1 MNIGLVGVSCVG
13 KTTMGKRLA
22 ERLGYAFF
30 DLDTEI
36 EDTFGTSIERLKAA
50 ESNVFRGWSSVC
62 TNSETIPPLA
72 LYCVWSKQHCIGSQS
87 HGTIPRQESL
97 CAVR

>member
-36 EDTFGTSIERLKAA
+36 EDTFGTSIERLKA
-50 ESNVFRGWSSVC
+50 ELFTFHR
-62 TNSETIPPLA
+62 I
-72 LYCVWSKQHCIGSQS
+72 
-87 HGTIPRQESL
+87 
-97 CAVR
+97 